1 MEVGGTNDATR
12 GAHMIDQLTVFLPNE
27 PGTLAS
33 MAAVLGDANIQM
45 HALMVADTADFGIVR
60 IICDTPKAAKK
71 ALSDAGYRAATTQ
84 VVAVEVE
91 NVPGGLAK
99 VLSKFAAVRLNVEY
113 AYCASIGDRTV
124 DVLKVTGE
132 PIGAKLVQAGL
143 RDLQPADVYTPDVQ

>member
-1 MEVGGTNDATR
+1 
-12 GAHMIDQLTVFLPNE
+12 MINQLTVFLPNE
-27 PGTLAS
+27 PGTLAA
-33 MAAVLGDANIQM
+33 MARVLGDANIQM

-60 IICDTPKAAKK
+60 IICNTPRAAKR
-71 ALSDAGYRAATTQ
+71 ALDDAGYRAATTK

-99 VLSKFAAVRLNVEY
+99 VLNKFADVRLNVEY
-113 AYCASIGDRTV
+113 AYCASIGGRTI

-143 RDLQPADVYTPDVQ
+143 DDLDPKDVYQPDEE